1 MDYEYMTLYENALA
15 LFRKAGFT
23 ASYTPLTADHS
34 FKQAVYLDTEKAV
47 YVDKGLLNSALEV
60 SHLFNLGNEYFNKRS
75 GSIDFY
81 SVRLHC
87 LKKSRSQVA
96 HDVHSILHNSF
107 SVETSVVLF
116 CHDNYVMLSVAGIG
130 GDVVLSEWYDFF
142 YDFEALADLLNIGQF
157 SVSSA
162 HQFAVDL
169 IYTVARTYY
178 LEPDLQG
185 VSLYSILPLTYY
197 GNGLLRNEEAGETL
211 PAKELIAKT
220 IRDRELEYGDDYVHS
235 EHGVIRDIS
244 AFEDELARLSFELE
258 LQDEGAEAD
267 SPLDGTSEVLERD
280 DYEYGDVDPEIFN
293 DPTLMLE
300 WLDSQSA
307 KTTESDVEECGK
319 KQQVSSEIIV
329 MNSDGPEQLDFH
341 YLEEQNLLD

>member
-1 MDYEYMTLYENALA
+1 M
-15 LFRKAGFT
+15 
-23 ASYTPLTADHS
+23 
-34 FKQAVYLDTEKAV
+34 
-47 YVDKGLLNSALEV
+47 
-60 SHLFNLGNEYFNKRS
+60 
-75 GSIDFY
+75 
-81 SVRLHC
+81 
-87 LKKSRSQVA
+87 
-96 HDVHSILHNSF
+96 
-107 SVETSVVLF
+107 
-116 CHDNYVMLSVAGIG
+116 
-130 GDVVLSEWYDFF
+130 
-142 YDFEALADLLNIGQF
+142 
-157 SVSSA
+157 
-162 HQFAVDL
+162 
-169 IYTVARTYY
+169 ARTYY

-235 EHGVIRDIS
+235 EHGVICDIS

-307 KTTESDVEECGK
+307 KTAESDVEECGK